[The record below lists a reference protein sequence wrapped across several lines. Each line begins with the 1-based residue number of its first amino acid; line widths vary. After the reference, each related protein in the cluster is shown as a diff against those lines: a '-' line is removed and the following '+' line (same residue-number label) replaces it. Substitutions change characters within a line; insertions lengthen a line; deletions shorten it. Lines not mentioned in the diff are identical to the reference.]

1 MQITQACLQLLRVGA
16 HLGRPEG
23 LRGGVGLRR
32 DRDQRHVRHPRRP
45 RDDRHDQEEPRPCPS
60 LLLRSGLLPLLLGGK
75 DRHDGNVR
83 RRLHSVKRG
92 RVEVDDSCL
101 LSLSLSPRT
110 RLLLPCF

>member
-1 MQITQACLQLLRVGA
+1 MQACLQLLRVGA

-23 LRGGVGLRR
+23 LRAGVGLRR

-45 RDDRHDQEEPRPCPS
+45 RDDRHDQEEPRPRPS
-60 LLLRSGLLPLLLGGK
+60 LLLRRGLLPLLLGGK

-83 RRLHSVKRG
+83 RRLHSVKRR